1 MARNSKPG
9 TVAEQLVA
17 QLVDAGV
24 RRIYGVVGDS
34 LNPIVDAV
42 RRSGGSSEGGIDW
55 IHVRH
60 EEAAA
65 FAASAEAQL
74 TGQLAVCA
82 GSCGPG
88 NLHLINGLYDANR
101 SGAPVLAIA
110 SHIPSVQI
118 GSSFFQETH
127 PDRLFV
133 ECSVYAELISTAE
146 QSPRVV
152 HSAMQ
157 HALGAPGVAVVT
169 LPGDIADEPVGRPA
183 PSFLKTGTP
192 SLVPDDA
199 DVRRLAAAIDEAST
213 VAIFAGAG
221 VKDARTELL
230 ELAELLGAPIGHSL
244 RGKEYVQY
252 DNPFDIGMTGL
263 LGYGAAHDGIHDA
276 DLLLLIGTD
285 FPYDQ
290 FLPDRVRTAQID
302 SAAEKLGRRTS
313 LDFAVHGDAKSTLA
327 ALLPLVQRK
336 SDRSFLKR
344 TLDRHETLM
353 TKVVGAY
360 TTPVKQRTPIH
371 PEYAASI
378 LDDLAARDAVF
389 TSDTGMCNVWTAR
402 YLNPNGSRR
411 FVSSALHGSMA
422 NALPHAIGAQVAFPT
437 RQVVSLSGDGGLS
450 MLMGELLTV
459 AMYRLPVKIV
469 VFNNSTLGMVKLE
482 MLVDGIPDFGV
493 DVPATDYAAIASALK
508 IFSRRIED
516 PSDLESGIAAALE
529 HDGPALVDIVTDPN
543 ALSLPPTITGE
554 QVKGFALAMSRM
566 VMNGGV
572 GEAVQMAKSNLR
584 NVPLPSQF
592 DPRR

>member
-1 MARNSKPG
+1 MRSE
-9 TVAEQLVA
+9 TVADQIVA
-17 QLVDAGV
+17 QLIEAGV
-24 RRIYGVVGDS
+24 ERIYGIVGDS

-42 RRSGGSSEGGIDW
+42 RRSGGSKSGGIDW
-55 IHVRH
+55 VHVRH

-74 TGQLAVCA
+74 TGKLAVCA

-133 ECSVYAELISTAE
+133 ECSVYTELISTPE

-152 HSAMQ
+152 HSALQ
-157 HALGAPGVAVVT
+157 HAVGKSGVAVIT
-169 LPGDIADEPVGRPA
+169 LPGDIADEPIGRSAPA
-183 PSFLKTGTP
+183 YVRTAAP
-192 SLVPDDA
+192 SLVPA
-199 DVRRLAAAIDEAST
+199 AEDVEKLANAVNAAGT

-221 VKDARTELL
+221 VRDARPELL
-230 ELAELLGAPIGHSL
+230 DLAEKLGAPMGHSL
-244 RGKEYVQY
+244 RGKEFVQY

-263 LGYGAAHDGIHDA
+263 LGYGAAHAGIHDA

-290 FLPDRVRTAQID
+290 FLPDKVRTAQID
-302 SAAEKLGRRTS
+302 SAADKLGRRTS
-313 LDFAVHGDAKSTLA
+313 LDLAVHGDAKSTLA
-327 ALLPLVQRK
+327 ALLPLVERK
-336 SDRSFLKR
+336 SDRAFLER
-344 TLDRHETLM
+344 TLDRHEKLM

-360 TTPVKQRTPIH
+360 TKPVKQRTPIH

-378 LDDLAARDAVF
+378 LDDLAADDTIF
-389 TSDTGMCNVWTAR
+389 TADTGMCNVWTAR

-411 FVSSALHGSMA
+411 FISSALHGSMA

-437 RQVVSLSGDGGLS
+437 RQVVSMSGDGGLS
-450 MLMGELLTV
+450 MLLGELVTV
-459 AMYRLPVKIV
+459 AMYKLPVKIV

-493 DVPATDYAAIASALK
+493 DVPATDYAAVAVALG
-508 IFSRRIED
+508 IFSRRIEQ
-516 PSDLESGIAAALE
+516 PGDLDSGIRAALD

-543 ALSLPPTITGE
+543 ALSLPPSITGE

-592 DPRR
+592 APRG